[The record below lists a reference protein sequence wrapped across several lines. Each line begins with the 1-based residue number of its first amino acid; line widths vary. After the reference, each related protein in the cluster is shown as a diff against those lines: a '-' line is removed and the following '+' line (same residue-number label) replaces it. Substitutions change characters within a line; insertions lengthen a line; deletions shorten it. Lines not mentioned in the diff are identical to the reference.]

1 MTVKEL
7 INALEQLDQD
17 AAIEIADSY
26 TRSEGYD
33 IKDIENA
40 SSAID
45 HVRFHNGYY
54 IIEDD
59 ESCL

>member
-17 AAIEIADSY
+17 AVIEIADSY

-33 IKDIENA
+33 GEDLENA
-40 SSAID
+40 SAGIAG
-45 HVRFHNGYY
+45 VRFHNGHY